1 MIFLVGKASRAV
13 GHRTQFNTVDYKTSG
28 KDNYLKQC
36 RNSLPSEGAQIT
48 TTLDD
53 LLSDIITSI
62 AVCFHS
68 KHLWKVFFPPSFIET
83 MNGRYTAK
91 LFCFF

>member
-1 MIFLVGKASRAV
+1 MREVINEVTFWFFSRAV

-28 KDNYLKQC
+28 NDNYLKQR

-53 LLSDIITSI
+53 LLRDIITSV
-62 AVCFHS
+62 AMCFS
-68 KHLWKVFFPPSFIET
+68 SFI
-83 MNGRYTAK
+83 Y
-91 LFCFF
+91 